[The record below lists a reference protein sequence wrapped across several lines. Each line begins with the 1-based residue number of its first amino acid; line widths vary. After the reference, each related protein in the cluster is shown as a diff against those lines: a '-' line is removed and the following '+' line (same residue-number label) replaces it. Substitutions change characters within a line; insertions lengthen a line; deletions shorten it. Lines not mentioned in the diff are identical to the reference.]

1 MKDKIGQIMR
11 KTYSYWWVDGIVETT
26 MGFFFIVL
34 AGYNYLIES
43 VSINQTV
50 SMILAIAQPLLFL
63 ACWFAYGRLVKWVKE
78 HITYRR
84 TGYVAFQPKNRKNR
98 VVRGVIGG
106 VLGFGIALVVTYIGP
121 EVLKINSLLIVGSLL
136 ALVTLFLAFW
146 YGITRL
152 FVLAVIEFGLGLW
165 ISRLPLDAD
174 LRSILLMACIG
185 AVWLLSGLIVFVRYL
200 LRTKPNPEDA

>member
-152 FVLAVIEFGLGLW
+152 FVLAVIDFGLGLW

>member
-11 KTYSYWWVDGIVETT
+11 KTYSYWWVDGIVETA

-50 SMILAIAQPLLFL
+50 SMILAIAQPLVFL

-146 YGITRL
+146 YGINRL

-185 AVWLLSGLIVFVRYL
+185 AVWLLSGLIVFIRYL